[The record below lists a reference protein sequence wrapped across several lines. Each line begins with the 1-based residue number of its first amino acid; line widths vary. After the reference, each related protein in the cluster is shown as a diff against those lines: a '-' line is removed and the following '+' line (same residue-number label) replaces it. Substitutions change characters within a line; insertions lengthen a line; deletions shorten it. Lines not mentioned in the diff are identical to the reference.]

1 MKNKKKGLEKNLSDY
16 GDKDFSNFIRRSFA
30 KSMGYSNKSLDKPI
44 VGICYT
50 ESGYNNCHRNFPE
63 MLEAVK
69 RGVHASGAL
78 PIVFPVIS
86 LGETFLNPTSMM
98 YRNLMSMCVEE
109 MILAQPMDSVILMGG
124 CDKTV
129 PALLMGAFSANI
141 PSCLLVSGPMMTGR
155 HKGERLGA
163 CTDCR
168 RFWAKYRSNEIDKN
182 EINLIEDKLATTSGT
197 CAIMGTAS
205 TMAIIADVLGIMVP
219 NTSSIPAVHSDR
231 LRASEDT
238 GILAA
243 NLGLNKGILPE
254 KIVTKKSIE
263 NALRVL
269 LAISGSTNAIIHLT
283 AIARRIG
290 INISLE
296 EFNRISEETPVIVNL
311 KPVGEG
317 YMEDFNASGGLN
329 SVLLELKN
337 KLHLDTIDITGQT
350 LKQRLKKINNSY
362 IDRKII
368 FSKSKPVNKKGGLI
382 ALFGSLAPEGAILKR
397 AAASKKLFEHK
408 GRAVVFS
415 SLNDLAKRID
425 DPNLDVKKDDILVLQ
440 NAGPSS
446 NSGMPEAGYLP
457 IPKKLAKKGIKDMI
471 RISDA
476 RMSGTAF
483 GTVILHTSPEAAIKG
498 PLAAVQNGDE
508 IKVDVENGLM
518 ELLVSDDEIKK
529 RLEEYSPVLPDIK
542 GGYQKMYIEHVMQ
555 ADTGADLDFL
565 VGKRGSKVKR
575 HSH

>member
-86 LGETFLNPTSMM
+86 LGETFLHPTSMM

-476 RMSGTAF
+476 RMSGSAF
-483 GTVILHTSPEAAIKG
+483 GTIILHVTPESNKLG
-498 PLAAVQNGDE
+498 PLAVVQNGDY
-508 IKVDVENGLM
+508 IKLSVKNNSLN
-518 ELLVSDDEIKK
+518 LLISEKEMKNRMSKISKNKK
-529 RLEEYSPVLPDIK
+529 VVYERGYKSLYQKNVLPATLGCDFNFLQNKKIK
-542 GGYQKMYIEHVMQ
+542 
-555 ADTGADLDFL
+555 
-565 VGKRGSKVKR
+565 
-575 HSH
+575 

>member
-476 RMSGTAF
+476 RMSGSAF
-483 GTVILHTSPEAAIKG
+483 GTIILHVTPESNKLG
-498 PLAAVQNGDE
+498 PLAVVQNGDY
-508 IKVDVENGLM
+508 IKLSVKNNSLN
-518 ELLVSDDEIKK
+518 LLISEKEMKNRISKISKNKK
-529 RLEEYSPVLPDIK
+529 VVYERGYKSLYQKNVLPATLGCDFNFLQNKKIK
-542 GGYQKMYIEHVMQ
+542 
-555 ADTGADLDFL
+555 
-565 VGKRGSKVKR
+565 
-575 HSH
+575 

>member
-243 NLGLNKGILPE
+243 NLGLTKGILPE

-476 RMSGTAF
+476 RMSGSAF
-483 GTVILHTSPEAAIKG
+483 GTIILHVTPESNKLG
-498 PLAAVQNGDE
+498 PLAVVQNGDY
-508 IKVDVENGLM
+508 IKLSVKNNSLN
-518 ELLVSDDEIKK
+518 LLISEKEMKNRMSKISKNKK
-529 RLEEYSPVLPDIK
+529 VVYERGYKSLYQKNVLPATLGCDFNFLQNKKIK
-542 GGYQKMYIEHVMQ
+542 
-555 ADTGADLDFL
+555 
-565 VGKRGSKVKR
+565 
-575 HSH
+575 

>member
-243 NLGLNKGILPE
+243 NLGLNKDILPE

-290 INISLE
+290 INISLD

-476 RMSGTAF
+476 RMSGSAF
-483 GTVILHTSPEAAIKG
+483 GTIILHVTPESNKLG
-498 PLAAVQNGDE
+498 PLAVVQNGDY
-508 IKVDVENGLM
+508 IKLSVKNNSLN
-518 ELLVSDDEIKK
+518 LLISEKEMKNRMSKISKNKK
-529 RLEEYSPVLPDIK
+529 VVYERGYKSLYQKNVLPATLGCDFNFLQNKKIK
-542 GGYQKMYIEHVMQ
+542 
-555 ADTGADLDFL
+555 
-565 VGKRGSKVKR
+565 
-575 HSH
+575 

>member
-457 IPKKLAKKGIKDMI
+457 IPKKIAKKGIKDMI

-476 RMSGTAF
+476 RMSGSAF
-483 GTVILHTSPEAAIKG
+483 GTIILHVTPESNKLG
-498 PLAAVQNGDE
+498 PLAVVQNGDY
-508 IKVDVENGLM
+508 IKLSVKNNSLN
-518 ELLVSDDEIKK
+518 LLISEKEMKNRMSKISKNKK
-529 RLEEYSPVLPDIK
+529 VVYERGYKSLYQKNVLPATLGCDFNFLQNKKIK
-542 GGYQKMYIEHVMQ
+542 
-555 ADTGADLDFL
+555 
-565 VGKRGSKVKR
+565 
-575 HSH
+575 

>member
-1 MKNKKKGLEKNLSDY
+1 MKNKKKGLERNLSDY
-16 GDKDFSNFIRRSFA
+16 GDKEFSNFIRRSFA
-30 KSMGYSNKSLDKPI
+30 KSMGYSNRSLEKPI

-63 MLEAVK
+63 MLDAVK

-476 RMSGTAF
+476 RMSGSAF
-483 GTVILHTSPEAAIKG
+483 GTIILHVTPESNKLG
-498 PLAAVQNGDE
+498 PLAVVQNGDY
-508 IKVDVENGLM
+508 IKLSVKNNSLN
-518 ELLVSDDEIKK
+518 LLISEKEMKNRMSKISKNKK
-529 RLEEYSPVLPDIK
+529 VVYERGYKSLYQKNVLPATLGCDFNFLQNKKIK
-542 GGYQKMYIEHVMQ
+542 
-555 ADTGADLDFL
+555 
-565 VGKRGSKVKR
+565 
-575 HSH
+575 

>member
-16 GDKDFSNFIRRSFA
+16 GDKEFSNFIRRSFA

-243 NLGLNKGILPE
+243 NLGLTKGILPE

-476 RMSGTAF
+476 RMSGSAF
-483 GTVILHTSPEAAIKG
+483 GTIILHVTPESNKLG
-498 PLAAVQNGDE
+498 PLAVVQNGDY
-508 IKVDVENGLM
+508 IKLSVKNNSLN
-518 ELLVSDDEIKK
+518 LLISEKEMKNRMSKISKNKK
-529 RLEEYSPVLPDIK
+529 VVYERGYKSLYQKNVLPATLGCDFNFLQNKKIK
-542 GGYQKMYIEHVMQ
+542 
-555 ADTGADLDFL
+555 
-565 VGKRGSKVKR
+565 
-575 HSH
+575 

>member
-1 MKNKKKGLEKNLSDY
+1 MKNIKKGLKKNLTDY
-16 GDKDFSNFIRRSFA
+16 GDKDFSNFLRRSFA

-69 RGVHASGAL
+69 RGVNASGAL
-78 PIVFPVIS
+78 PMVFPVIS

-129 PALLMGAFSANI
+129 PALMMGAFSANI
-141 PSCLLVSGPMMTGR
+141 PSCLLVSGPMITGH

-168 RFWAKYRSNEIDKN
+168 RFWAKYRSNEINKD
-182 EINLIEDKLATTSGT
+182 EIDLVEDKLATTSGT

-205 TMAIIADVLGIMVP
+205 TMAIIADVLGIMLP

-231 LRASEDT
+231 LRASEET

-243 NLGLNKGILPE
+243 NLCLKKRILPE
-254 KIVTKKSIE
+254 KIVTKKSFE
-263 NALRVL
+263 NAIRIL

-290 INISLE
+290 INISLN
-296 EFNRISEETPVIVNL
+296 EFNKISDETPVLLNL
-311 KPVGEG
+311 KPTGNG

-329 SVLLELKN
+329 SVLLELKDQ
-337 KLHLDTIDITGQT
+337 LHLDTIDVTGQT
-350 LKQRLKKINNSY
+350 LKKRLQKIKNQY
-362 IDRKII
+362 VDRKII
-368 FSKSKPVNKKGGLI
+368 FSKSKPVYKKGGLV
-382 ALFGSLAPEGAILKR
+382 ALYGSLAPEGAILKR
-397 AAASKKLFEHK
+397 AAASKELFEHK

-415 SLNDLAKRID
+415 SLDDLAKRID
-425 DPNLDVKKDDILVLQ
+425 NPNLDVKKEDILVLK
-440 NAGPSS
+440 NVGPSS
-446 NSGMPEAGYLP
+446 NAGMPEAGYLP

-476 RMSGTAF
+476 RMSGSAF
-483 GTVILHTSPEAAIKG
+483 GTIILHVTPESNKKG
-498 PLAAVQNGDE
+498 PLAVVQNGDYIKLSVKNKTLNLLISEKE
-508 IKVDVENGLM
+508 IKDRLTK
-518 ELLVSDDEIKK
+518 IKNK
-529 RLEEYSPVLPDIK
+529 KMIYDRGYKNLYQKNVLPAPQGCDFNFLKNKKLNIK
-542 GGYQKMYIEHVMQ
+542 
-555 ADTGADLDFL
+555 
-565 VGKRGSKVKR
+565 
-575 HSH
+575 

>member
-63 MLEAVK
+63 MPDAVK

-86 LGETFLNPTSMM
+86 LGETFLHPTSMM

-476 RMSGTAF
+476 RMSGSAF
-483 GTVILHTSPEAAIKG
+483 GTIILHVTPESNKLG
-498 PLAAVQNGDE
+498 PLAVVQNGDY
-508 IKVDVENGLM
+508 IKLSVKNNSLN
-518 ELLVSDDEIKK
+518 LLISEKEMKNRMSKISKNKK
-529 RLEEYSPVLPDIK
+529 VVYERGYKSLYQKNVLPATLGCDFNFLQNKKIK
-542 GGYQKMYIEHVMQ
+542 
-555 ADTGADLDFL
+555 
-565 VGKRGSKVKR
+565 
-575 HSH
+575 

>member
-78 PIVFPVIS
+78 PIAFPVIS

-476 RMSGTAF
+476 RMSGSAF
-483 GTVILHTSPEAAIKG
+483 GTIVLHVTPESNKFG
-498 PLAAVQNGDE
+498 PLAIVQNGDY
-508 IKVDVENGLM
+508 IRLSVRNKSLN
-518 ELLVSDDEIKK
+518 LLITDKEMKK
-529 RLEEYSPVLPDIK
+529 RLSKISKNKKVFYERGYKSLYQKNVLPATQGCDF
-542 GGYQKMYIEHVMQ
+542 
-555 ADTGADLDFL
+555 DFL
-565 VGKRGSKVKR
+565 KNKKIK
-575 HSH
+575 

>member
-1 MKNKKKGLEKNLSDY
+1 MKNKNKGLKKNLSDY
-16 GDKDFSNFIRRSFA
+16 GDKEFSNFIRRSFA

-129 PALLMGAFSANI
+129 PALMMGAFSANI

-182 EINLIEDKLATTSGT
+182 EINLIEDKLATTAGT

-205 TMAIIADVLGIMVP
+205 TMAIIADVLGIMIP

-238 GILAA
+238 GSLGASLA
-243 NLGLNKGILPE
+243 LKKGILPE
-254 KIVTKKSIE
+254 KVVTKKSIE
-263 NALRVL
+263 NAIRVL

-290 INISLE
+290 INIPLE

-311 KPVGEG
+311 KPVGKG

-329 SVLLELKN
+329 SVLLELQN
-337 KLHLDTIDITGQT
+337 KLHLDKIDITGQT

-362 IDRKII
+362 VDRKII
-368 FSKSKPVNKKGGLI
+368 FSKSTPVNKKGGLI

-457 IPKKLAKKGIKDMI
+457 IPKKLAKKGVKDMI

-476 RMSGTAF
+476 RMSGSAF
-483 GTVILHTSPEAAIKG
+483 GTIVLHVTPESNKFG
-498 PLAAVQNGDE
+498 PLAIVQNGDY
-508 IKVDVENGLM
+508 ISLSVRNKSLN
-518 ELLVSDDEIKK
+518 LLITDKEMKK
-529 RLEEYSPVLPDIK
+529 RLSKISKNKKVFYERGYKSLYQKNVLPATQGCDF
-542 GGYQKMYIEHVMQ
+542 
-555 ADTGADLDFL
+555 DFL
-565 VGKRGSKVKR
+565 KNKKIK
-575 HSH
+575 

>member
-1 MKNKKKGLEKNLSDY
+1 MKNKNKGLKKNLSDY
-16 GDKDFSNFIRRSFA
+16 GDKEFSNFIRRSFS

-129 PALLMGAFSANI
+129 PALMMGAFSANI

-182 EINLIEDKLATTSGT
+182 EINLIEDKLATTAGT

-205 TMAIIADVLGIMVP
+205 TMAIIADVLGIMIP

-238 GILAA
+238 GSLGASLA
-243 NLGLNKGILPE
+243 LKKGILPE
-254 KIVTKKSIE
+254 KVVTKKSIE
-263 NALRVL
+263 NAIRVL

-311 KPVGEG
+311 KPVGKG

-329 SVLLELKN
+329 SVLLELQN

-362 IDRKII
+362 VDRKII
-368 FSKSKPVNKKGGLI
+368 FSKSTPVNKKGGLI

-457 IPKKLAKKGIKDMI
+457 IPKKLAKKGVKDMI

-476 RMSGTAF
+476 RMSGSAF
-483 GTVILHTSPEAAIKG
+483 GTIVLHVTPESNKFG
-498 PLAAVQNGDE
+498 PLAIVQNGDY
-508 IKVDVENGLM
+508 IRLSVRNKSLN
-518 ELLVSDDEIKK
+518 LLITDKEMKK
-529 RLEEYSPVLPDIK
+529 RLSKISKNKKVFYERGYKSLYQKNVLPATQGCDF
-542 GGYQKMYIEHVMQ
+542 
-555 ADTGADLDFL
+555 DFL
-565 VGKRGSKVKR
+565 KNKKIK
-575 HSH
+575 

>member
-30 KSMGYSNKSLDKPI
+30 KSMGYSNKSLDKAI

-476 RMSGTAF
+476 RMSGSAF
-483 GTVILHTSPEAAIKG
+483 GTIILHVTPESNKLG
-498 PLAAVQNGDE
+498 PLAVVQNGDY
-508 IKVDVENGLM
+508 IKLSVKNNSLN
-518 ELLVSDDEIKK
+518 LLISEKEMKNRMSKISKNKK
-529 RLEEYSPVLPDIK
+529 VVYERGYKSLYQKNVLPATLGCDFNFLQNKKIK
-542 GGYQKMYIEHVMQ
+542 
-555 ADTGADLDFL
+555 
-565 VGKRGSKVKR
+565 
-575 HSH
+575 

>member
-476 RMSGTAF
+476 RMSGSAF
-483 GTVILHTSPEAAIKG
+483 GTIILHVTPESNKLG
-498 PLAAVQNGDE
+498 PLAVVQNGDY
-508 IKVDVENGLM
+508 IKLSVKNNSLN
-518 ELLVSDDEIKK
+518 LLISEKEMKNRMSKISKNKK
-529 RLEEYSPVLPDIK
+529 IVYERGYKSLYQKNVLPATLGCDFNFLQNKKIK
-542 GGYQKMYIEHVMQ
+542 
-555 ADTGADLDFL
+555 
-565 VGKRGSKVKR
+565 
-575 HSH
+575 

>member
-362 IDRKII
+362 VDRKII
-368 FSKSKPVNKKGGLI
+368 FSRSTPVNKKGGLI

-457 IPKKLAKKGIKDMI
+457 IPKKLAKKGVKDMI

-476 RMSGTAF
+476 RMSGSAF
-483 GTVILHTSPEAAIKG
+483 GTIVLHVTPESNKFG
-498 PLAAVQNGDE
+498 PLAIVQNGDY
-508 IKVDVENGLM
+508 IRLSVRNKSLN
-518 ELLVSDDEIKK
+518 LLITDKEMKK
-529 RLEEYSPVLPDIK
+529 RLSKISKNKKILYERGYKSLYQKNVLPATQGCDF
-542 GGYQKMYIEHVMQ
+542 
-555 ADTGADLDFL
+555 DFL
-565 VGKRGSKVKR
+565 KNKKIK
-575 HSH
+575 

>member
-1 MKNKKKGLEKNLSDY
+1 MKNKNKGLKKNLSDY
-16 GDKDFSNFIRRSFA
+16 GDKEFSNFIRRSFA

-129 PALLMGAFSANI
+129 PALMMGAFSANI

-182 EINLIEDKLATTSGT
+182 EINLIEDKLATTAGT

-205 TMAIIADVLGIMVP
+205 TMAIIADVLGIMIP

-238 GILAA
+238 GSLGASLA
-243 NLGLNKGILPE
+243 LKKGILPE
-254 KIVTKKSIE
+254 KVVTKKSIE
-263 NALRVL
+263 NAIRVL

-311 KPVGEG
+311 KPVGKG

-329 SVLLELKN
+329 SVLLELQN

-362 IDRKII
+362 VDRKII
-368 FSKSKPVNKKGGLI
+368 FSKSTPVNKNGGLI

-457 IPKKLAKKGIKDMI
+457 IPKKLAKKGVKDMI

-476 RMSGTAF
+476 RMSGSAF
-483 GTVILHTSPEAAIKG
+483 GTIVLHVTPESNKFG
-498 PLAAVQNGDE
+498 PLAIVQNGDY
-508 IKVDVENGLM
+508 IRLSVRNKSLN
-518 ELLVSDDEIKK
+518 LLITDKEMKK
-529 RLEEYSPVLPDIK
+529 RLSKISKNKKVFYERGYKSLYQKNVLPATQGCDF
-542 GGYQKMYIEHVMQ
+542 
-555 ADTGADLDFL
+555 DFL
-565 VGKRGSKVKR
+565 KNKKIK
-575 HSH
+575 

>member
-1 MKNKKKGLEKNLSDY
+1 MKNKNKGLKKNLSDY
-16 GDKDFSNFIRRSFA
+16 GDKEFSNFIRRSFS

-98 YRNLMSMCVEE
+98 YRNLMSICVEE

-129 PALLMGAFSANI
+129 PALMMGAFSANI

-182 EINLIEDKLATTSGT
+182 EINLIEDKLATTAGT

-205 TMAIIADVLGIMVP
+205 TMAIIADVLGIMIP

-238 GILAA
+238 GSLGASLA
-243 NLGLNKGILPE
+243 LKKGILPE
-254 KIVTKKSIE
+254 KVVTKKSIE
-263 NALRVL
+263 NAIRVL

-290 INISLE
+290 VNISLE

-311 KPVGEG
+311 KPVGKG

-329 SVLLELKN
+329 SVLLELQN

-362 IDRKII
+362 VDRKII
-368 FSKSKPVNKKGGLI
+368 FSKSTPVNKKGGLI

-425 DPNLDVKKDDILVLQ
+425 DPNLDVKKNDILVLQ

-457 IPKKLAKKGIKDMI
+457 IPKKLAKKGVKDMI

-476 RMSGTAF
+476 RMSGSAF
-483 GTVILHTSPEAAIKG
+483 GTIVLHVTPESNKFG
-498 PLAAVQNGDE
+498 PLAIVQNGDY
-508 IKVDVENGLM
+508 IRLSVRNKSLN
-518 ELLVSDDEIKK
+518 LLITDKEMKK
-529 RLEEYSPVLPDIK
+529 RLSKISKNKKVFYERGYKSL
-542 GGYQKMYIEHVMQ
+542 YQKNVLSATQ
-555 ADTGADLDFL
+555 GCDFDFL
-565 VGKRGSKVKR
+565 KNKKIK
-575 HSH
+575 

>member
-219 NTSSIPAVHSDR
+219 NTSSIPAVHFRSFTCFR
-231 LRASEDT
+231 RYWNSCS
-238 GILAA
+238 
-243 NLGLNKGILPE
+243 KF
-254 KIVTKKSIE
+254 
-263 NALRVL
+263 RV
-269 LAISGSTNAIIHLT
+269 
-283 AIARRIG
+283 
-290 INISLE
+290 
-296 EFNRISEETPVIVNL
+296 
-311 KPVGEG
+311 
-317 YMEDFNASGGLN
+317 
-329 SVLLELKN
+329 
-337 KLHLDTIDITGQT
+337 
-350 LKQRLKKINNSY
+350 KQR
-362 IDRKII
+362 
-368 FSKSKPVNKKGGLI
+368 
-382 ALFGSLAPEGAILKR
+382 
-397 AAASKKLFEHK
+397 
-408 GRAVVFS
+408 
-415 SLNDLAKRID
+415 
-425 DPNLDVKKDDILVLQ
+425 
-440 NAGPSS
+440 
-446 NSGMPEAGYLP
+446 
-457 IPKKLAKKGIKDMI
+457 
-471 RISDA
+471 
-476 RMSGTAF
+476 
-483 GTVILHTSPEAAIKG
+483 HTSRK
-498 PLAAVQNGDE
+498 NSNKE
-508 IKVDVENGLM
+508 IN
-518 ELLVSDDEIKK
+518 
-529 RLEEYSPVLPDIK
+529 
-542 GGYQKMYIEHVMQ
+542 
-555 ADTGADLDFL
+555 
-565 VGKRGSKVKR
+565 
-575 HSH
+575 

>member
-1 MKNKKKGLEKNLSDY
+1 MKNKNKGLKKNLSDY
-16 GDKDFSNFIRRSFA
+16 GDKEFSNFIRRSFS

-129 PALLMGAFSANI
+129 PALMMGAFSANI

-182 EINLIEDKLATTSGT
+182 EINLIEDKLATTAGT

-205 TMAIIADVLGIMVP
+205 TMAIIADVLGIMIP

-238 GILAA
+238 GSLGASLA
-243 NLGLNKGILPE
+243 LKKGILPE
-254 KIVTKKSIE
+254 KVVTKKSIE
-263 NALRVL
+263 NAIRVL

-290 INISLE
+290 INIPLE

-311 KPVGEG
+311 KPVGKG

-329 SVLLELKN
+329 SVLLELQN
-337 KLHLDTIDITGQT
+337 KLHLDAIDITGQT

-362 IDRKII
+362 VDRKII

-457 IPKKLAKKGIKDMI
+457 IPKKLAKKGVKDMI

-476 RMSGTAF
+476 RMSGSAF
-483 GTVILHTSPEAAIKG
+483 GTIVLHVTPESNKFG
-498 PLAAVQNGDE
+498 PLAIVQNGDY
-508 IKVDVENGLM
+508 IRLSVRNKSLN
-518 ELLVSDDEIKK
+518 LLITDKEMKK
-529 RLEEYSPVLPDIK
+529 RLSKISKNKKVFYERGYKSLYQKNVLPATQGCDF
-542 GGYQKMYIEHVMQ
+542 
-555 ADTGADLDFL
+555 DFL
-565 VGKRGSKVKR
+565 KDKKIK
-575 HSH
+575 

>member
-1 MKNKKKGLEKNLSDY
+1 MKNKKKGLERNLSDY
-16 GDKDFSNFIRRSFA
+16 GDKEFSNFIRRSFA
-30 KSMGYSNKSLDKPI
+30 KSMGYSNKSLEKPI

-476 RMSGTAF
+476 RMSGSAF
-483 GTVILHTSPEAAIKG
+483 GTIILHVTPESNKLG
-498 PLAAVQNGDE
+498 PLAVVQNGDY
-508 IKVDVENGLM
+508 IKLSVKNNSLN
-518 ELLVSDDEIKK
+518 LLISEKEMKNRMSKISKNKK
-529 RLEEYSPVLPDIK
+529 VVYERGYKSLYQKNVLPATLGCDFNFLQNKKIK
-542 GGYQKMYIEHVMQ
+542 
-555 ADTGADLDFL
+555 
-565 VGKRGSKVKR
+565 
-575 HSH
+575 

>member
-1 MKNKKKGLEKNLSDY
+1 MKNKKKGLERNLSDY
-16 GDKDFSNFIRRSFA
+16 GDKEFSNFIRRSFA
-30 KSMGYSNKSLDKPI
+30 KSMGYSNRSLEKPI

-476 RMSGTAF
+476 RMSGSAF
-483 GTVILHTSPEAAIKG
+483 GTIILHVTPESNKLG
-498 PLAAVQNGDE
+498 PLAVVQNGDY
-508 IKVDVENGLM
+508 IKLSVKNNSLN
-518 ELLVSDDEIKK
+518 LLISEKEMKNRMSKISKNKK
-529 RLEEYSPVLPDIK
+529 VVYERGYKSLYQKNVLPATLGCDFNFLQNKKIK
-542 GGYQKMYIEHVMQ
+542 
-555 ADTGADLDFL
+555 
-565 VGKRGSKVKR
+565 
-575 HSH
+575 

>member
-1 MKNKKKGLEKNLSDY
+1 MKNKKKGLERNLSNY
-16 GDKDFSNFIRRSFA
+16 GDKEFSNFIRRSFA

-476 RMSGTAF
+476 RMSGSAF
-483 GTVILHTSPEAAIKG
+483 GTIILHVTPESNKLG
-498 PLAAVQNGDE
+498 PLAVVQNGDY
-508 IKVDVENGLM
+508 IKLSVKNNSLN
-518 ELLVSDDEIKK
+518 LLISEKEMKNRMSKISKNKK
-529 RLEEYSPVLPDIK
+529 VVYERGYKSLYQKNVLPATLGCDFNFLQNKKIK
-542 GGYQKMYIEHVMQ
+542 
-555 ADTGADLDFL
+555 
-565 VGKRGSKVKR
+565 
-575 HSH
+575 

>member
-1 MKNKKKGLEKNLSDY
+1 MQNKKKGLEKNLSDY

-476 RMSGTAF
+476 RMSGSAF
-483 GTVILHTSPEAAIKG
+483 GTIILHVTPESNKLG
-498 PLAAVQNGDE
+498 PLAVVQNGDY
-508 IKVDVENGLM
+508 IKLSVKNNSLN
-518 ELLVSDDEIKK
+518 LLISEKEMKNRMSKISKNKK
-529 RLEEYSPVLPDIK
+529 VVYERGYKSLYQKNVLPATLGCDFNFLQNKKIK
-542 GGYQKMYIEHVMQ
+542 
-555 ADTGADLDFL
+555 
-565 VGKRGSKVKR
+565 
-575 HSH
+575 

>member
-1 MKNKKKGLEKNLSDY
+1 MKNKKQGLEKNLSDY
-16 GDKDFSNFIRRSFA
+16 GDKEFSNFIRRSFA

-129 PALLMGAFSANI
+129 PALMMGAFSANI

-182 EINLIEDKLATTSGT
+182 EINLIEDKLATTAGT

-205 TMAIIADVLGIMVP
+205 TMAIIADVLGIMIP

-238 GILAA
+238 GSLGASLA
-243 NLGLNKGILPE
+243 LKKGILPE
-254 KIVTKKSIE
+254 KVVTKKSIE
-263 NALRVL
+263 NAIRVL

-329 SVLLELKN
+329 SVLLELQN
-337 KLHLDTIDITGQT
+337 KLHLNAIDITGQT

-362 IDRKII
+362 VDRKII
-368 FSKSKPVNKKGGLI
+368 FSKSTPVNKKGGLI

-457 IPKKLAKKGIKDMI
+457 IPKKLAKKGVKDMI

-476 RMSGTAF
+476 RMSGSAF
-483 GTVILHTSPEAAIKG
+483 GTIVLHVTPESNKFG
-498 PLAAVQNGDE
+498 PLAIVQNGDY
-508 IKVDVENGLM
+508 IRLSVRNKSLN
-518 ELLVSDDEIKK
+518 LLITDKEMKK
-529 RLEEYSPVLPDIK
+529 RLSKISKNKKVFYERGYKSLYQKNVLPATQGCDF
-542 GGYQKMYIEHVMQ
+542 
-555 ADTGADLDFL
+555 DFL
-565 VGKRGSKVKR
+565 KNKKIK
-575 HSH
+575 

>member
-1 MKNKKKGLEKNLSDY
+1 MKNKNKGLKKNLSDY
-16 GDKDFSNFIRRSFA
+16 GDKEFSNFIRRSFS

-129 PALLMGAFSANI
+129 PALMMGAFSANI

-182 EINLIEDKLATTSGT
+182 EINLIEDKLATTAGT

-205 TMAIIADVLGIMVP
+205 TMAIIADVLGIMIP

-238 GILAA
+238 GSLGASLA
-243 NLGLNKGILPE
+243 LKKGILPE
-254 KIVTKKSIE
+254 KVVTKKSIE
-263 NALRVL
+263 NAIRVL

-290 INISLE
+290 INIPLE

-311 KPVGEG
+311 KPVGKG

-329 SVLLELKN
+329 SVLLELQN

-362 IDRKII
+362 VDRKII
-368 FSKSKPVNKKGGLI
+368 FSKSTPVNKKGGLI

-457 IPKKLAKKGIKDMI
+457 IPKKLAKKGVKDMI

-476 RMSGTAF
+476 RMSGSAF
-483 GTVILHTSPEAAIKG
+483 GTIVLHVTPESNKFG
-498 PLAAVQNGDE
+498 PLAIVQNGDY
-508 IKVDVENGLM
+508 IRLSVRNKSLN
-518 ELLVSDDEIKK
+518 LLITDKEMKK
-529 RLEEYSPVLPDIK
+529 RLSKISKNKKVFYERGYKSLYQKNVLPATQGCDF
-542 GGYQKMYIEHVMQ
+542 
-555 ADTGADLDFL
+555 DFL
-565 VGKRGSKVKR
+565 KNKKIK
-575 HSH
+575 

>member
-1 MKNKKKGLEKNLSDY
+1 MKNKKKGLERNLSDY
-16 GDKDFSNFIRRSFA
+16 GDKEFSNFIRRSFA

-476 RMSGTAF
+476 RMSGSAF
-483 GTVILHTSPEAAIKG
+483 GTIILHVTPESNKLG
-498 PLAAVQNGDE
+498 PLAVVQNGDY
-508 IKVDVENGLM
+508 IKLSVKNNSLN
-518 ELLVSDDEIKK
+518 LLISEKEMKNRMSKISKNKK
-529 RLEEYSPVLPDIK
+529 VVYERGYKSLYQKNVLPATLGCDFNFLQNKKIK
-542 GGYQKMYIEHVMQ
+542 
-555 ADTGADLDFL
+555 
-565 VGKRGSKVKR
+565 
-575 HSH
+575 

>member
-1 MKNKKKGLEKNLSDY
+1 MKNKKKGLERNLSDY
-16 GDKDFSNFIRRSFA
+16 GDKEFSNFIRRSFA

-362 IDRKII
+362 IERKII

-476 RMSGTAF
+476 RMSGSAF
-483 GTVILHTSPEAAIKG
+483 GTIILHVTPESNKLG
-498 PLAAVQNGDE
+498 PLAVVQNGDY
-508 IKVDVENGLM
+508 IKLSVKNNSLN
-518 ELLVSDDEIKK
+518 LLISEKEMKNRMSKISKNKK
-529 RLEEYSPVLPDIK
+529 VVYERGYKSLYQKNVLPATLGCDFNFLQNKKIK
-542 GGYQKMYIEHVMQ
+542 
-555 ADTGADLDFL
+555 
-565 VGKRGSKVKR
+565 
-575 HSH
+575 

>member
-124 CDKTV
+124 CVKTV

-476 RMSGTAF
+476 RMSGSAF
-483 GTVILHTSPEAAIKG
+483 GTIILHVTPESNKLG
-498 PLAAVQNGDE
+498 PLAVVQNGDY
-508 IKVDVENGLM
+508 IKLSVKNNSLN
-518 ELLVSDDEIKK
+518 LLISEKEMKNRMSKISKNKK
-529 RLEEYSPVLPDIK
+529 VVYERGYKSLYQKNVLPATLGCDFNFLQNKKIK
-542 GGYQKMYIEHVMQ
+542 
-555 ADTGADLDFL
+555 
-565 VGKRGSKVKR
+565 
-575 HSH
+575 

>member
-243 NLGLNKGILPE
+243 NLGLTKGILPE

-263 NALRVL
+263 NAIRVL

-362 IDRKII
+362 VDRKII
-368 FSKSKPVNKKGGLI
+368 FSKSTPVNKKGGLI

-457 IPKKLAKKGIKDMI
+457 IPKKLAKKGVKDMI

-476 RMSGTAF
+476 RMSGSAF
-483 GTVILHTSPEAAIKG
+483 GTIVLHVTPESNKFG
-498 PLAAVQNGDE
+498 PLAIVQNGDY
-508 IKVDVENGLM
+508 IRLSVRNKSLN
-518 ELLVSDDEIKK
+518 LLITDKEMKK
-529 RLEEYSPVLPDIK
+529 RLSKISKNKKVFYERGYKSLYQKNVLPATQGCDFNFLKNKKIK
-542 GGYQKMYIEHVMQ
+542 
-555 ADTGADLDFL
+555 
-565 VGKRGSKVKR
+565 
-575 HSH
+575 

>member
-476 RMSGTAF
+476 RMSGSAF
-483 GTVILHTSPEAAIKG
+483 GTIILHVTPESNKFG
-498 PLAAVQNGDE
+498 PLAVVQNGDY
-508 IKVDVENGLM
+508 IKLSVKNNSLN
-518 ELLVSDDEIKK
+518 LLISEKEMKNRMSKISKNKK
-529 RLEEYSPVLPDIK
+529 VVYERGYKSLYQKNVLPATLGCDFNFLQNKKIK
-542 GGYQKMYIEHVMQ
+542 
-555 ADTGADLDFL
+555 
-565 VGKRGSKVKR
+565 
-575 HSH
+575 

>member
-296 EFNRISEETPVIVNL
+296 EFNRIAEETPVIVNL

-362 IDRKII
+362 IVRKII

-415 SLNDLAKRID
+415 SLNDLAKKID

-457 IPKKLAKKGIKDMI
+457 IPKKLAKKGIKDII

-476 RMSGTAF
+476 RMSGSAF
-483 GTVILHTSPEAAIKG
+483 GTIILHVTPESNKLG
-498 PLAAVQNGDE
+498 PLAVVQNGDY
-508 IKVDVENGLM
+508 IKLSVKNNSLN
-518 ELLVSDDEIKK
+518 LLISEKEMKNRMSKISKNKK
-529 RLEEYSPVLPDIK
+529 VVYERGYKSLYQKNVLPATLGCDFNFLQNKKIK
-542 GGYQKMYIEHVMQ
+542 
-555 ADTGADLDFL
+555 
-565 VGKRGSKVKR
+565 
-575 HSH
+575 

>member
-78 PIVFPVIS
+78 PIAFPVIS

-476 RMSGTAF
+476 RMSGSAF
-483 GTVILHTSPEAAIKG
+483 GTIILHVTPESNKLG
-498 PLAAVQNGDE
+498 PLAVVQNGDY
-508 IKVDVENGLM
+508 IKLSVKNNSLN
-518 ELLVSDDEIKK
+518 LLISEKEMKNRMSKISKNKK
-529 RLEEYSPVLPDIK
+529 VVYERGYKSLYQKNVLPATLGCDFNFLQNKKIK
-542 GGYQKMYIEHVMQ
+542 
-555 ADTGADLDFL
+555 
-565 VGKRGSKVKR
+565 
-575 HSH
+575 

>member
-1 MKNKKKGLEKNLSDY
+1 MKNKKQGLEKNLSDY
-16 GDKDFSNFIRRSFA
+16 GDKEFSNFIRRSFA

-476 RMSGTAF
+476 RMSGSAF
-483 GTVILHTSPEAAIKG
+483 GTIILHVTPESNKLG
-498 PLAAVQNGDE
+498 PLAVVQNGDY
-508 IKVDVENGLM
+508 IKLSVKNNSLN
-518 ELLVSDDEIKK
+518 LLISEKEMKNRMSKISKNKK
-529 RLEEYSPVLPDIK
+529 IVYERGYKSLYQKNVLPATLGCDFNFLQNKKIK
-542 GGYQKMYIEHVMQ
+542 
-555 ADTGADLDFL
+555 
-565 VGKRGSKVKR
+565 
-575 HSH
+575 

>member
-362 IDRKII
+362 IERKII

-476 RMSGTAF
+476 RMSGSAF
-483 GTVILHTSPEAAIKG
+483 GTIILHVTPESNKLG
-498 PLAAVQNGDE
+498 PLAVVQNGDY
-508 IKVDVENGLM
+508 IKLSVKNNSLN
-518 ELLVSDDEIKK
+518 LLISEKEMKNRMSKISKNKK
-529 RLEEYSPVLPDIK
+529 VVYERGYKSLYQKNVLPATLGCDFNFLQNKKIK
-542 GGYQKMYIEHVMQ
+542 
-555 ADTGADLDFL
+555 
-565 VGKRGSKVKR
+565 
-575 HSH
+575 

>member
-1 MKNKKKGLEKNLSDY
+1 MKNKNKGLKKNLSDY
-16 GDKDFSNFIRRSFA
+16 GDKEFSNFIRRSFS

-129 PALLMGAFSANI
+129 PALMMGAFSANI

-182 EINLIEDKLATTSGT
+182 EINLIEDKLATTAGT

-205 TMAIIADVLGIMVP
+205 TMAIIADVLGIMIP

-238 GILAA
+238 GSLGASLA
-243 NLGLNKGILPE
+243 LKKGILPE
-254 KIVTKKSIE
+254 KVVTKKSIE
-263 NALRVL
+263 NAIRVL

-311 KPVGEG
+311 KPVGKG

-329 SVLLELKN
+329 SVLLELQN

-362 IDRKII
+362 VDRKII
-368 FSKSKPVNKKGGLI
+368 FSKSTPVNKKGGLI

-457 IPKKLAKKGIKDMI
+457 IPKKLAKKGVKDMI

-476 RMSGTAF
+476 RMSGSAF
-483 GTVILHTSPEAAIKG
+483 GTIVLHVTPESNKFG
-498 PLAAVQNGDE
+498 PLAIVQNGDY
-508 IKVDVENGLM
+508 IRLSVRNKSLN
-518 ELLVSDDEIKK
+518 LLITDKEMKK
-529 RLEEYSPVLPDIK
+529 RLSKISKNKKVFYERGYKSLYQKNVLPATQGCDFNFLKNKKIK
-542 GGYQKMYIEHVMQ
+542 
-555 ADTGADLDFL
+555 
-565 VGKRGSKVKR
+565 
-575 HSH
+575 

>member
-30 KSMGYSNKSLDKPI
+30 KSMGYSNKSLDKPL
-44 VGICYT
+44 VCICYT

-78 PIVFPVIS
+78 PIAFPVIS

-243 NLGLNKGILPE
+243 NLGLTKGILPE

-476 RMSGTAF
+476 RMSGSAF
-483 GTVILHTSPEAAIKG
+483 GTIILHVTPESNKLG
-498 PLAAVQNGDE
+498 PLAVVQNGDY
-508 IKVDVENGLM
+508 IKLSVKNNSLN
-518 ELLVSDDEIKK
+518 LLISEKEMKNRMSKISKNKK
-529 RLEEYSPVLPDIK
+529 VVYERGYKSLYQKNVLPATLGCDFNFLQNKKIK
-542 GGYQKMYIEHVMQ
+542 
-555 ADTGADLDFL
+555 
-565 VGKRGSKVKR
+565 
-575 HSH
+575 

>member
-476 RMSGTAF
+476 RMSGSAF
-483 GTVILHTSPEAAIKG
+483 GTIILHVTPESNKLG
-498 PLAAVQNGDE
+498 PLAVVQNGDY
-508 IKVDVENGLM
+508 IKLSVKNNSLN
-518 ELLVSDDEIKK
+518 LLISEKEMKNRMSKISKNKK
-529 RLEEYSPVLPDIK
+529 VVYERGYKSLYQKNVLPATLGCDFNFLQNKKIK
-542 GGYQKMYIEHVMQ
+542 
-555 ADTGADLDFL
+555 
-565 VGKRGSKVKR
+565 
-575 HSH
+575 

>member
-1 MKNKKKGLEKNLSDY
+1 
-16 GDKDFSNFIRRSFA
+16 
-30 KSMGYSNKSLDKPI
+30 MGYSNRSLEKPI

-78 PIVFPVIS
+78 PIAFPVIS

-243 NLGLNKGILPE
+243 NLGLNKDILPE

-476 RMSGTAF
+476 RMSGSAF
-483 GTVILHTSPEAAIKG
+483 GTIILHVTPESNKLG
-498 PLAAVQNGDE
+498 PLAVVQNGDY
-508 IKVDVENGLM
+508 IKLSVKNNSLN
-518 ELLVSDDEIKK
+518 LLISEKEMKNRMSKISKNKK
-529 RLEEYSPVLPDIK
+529 VVYERGYKSLYQKNVLPATLGCDFNFLQNKKIK
-542 GGYQKMYIEHVMQ
+542 
-555 ADTGADLDFL
+555 
-565 VGKRGSKVKR
+565 
-575 HSH
+575 